1 MLRYLCLILD
11 QETKELYTDYK
22 HFKCNGF
29 NEWYE
34 SFSVFPWM
42 VPSYDPSF
50 DDIEASG
57 K

>member
-1 MLRYLCLILD
+1 MLRSLCIILD
-11 QETKELYTDYK
+11 QETRELYSDYK
-22 HFKCNGF
+22 FFKCNGF

-34 SFSVFPWM
+34 SFSVFQWM

-50 DDIEASG
+50 DDIESSG